1 MVMTKD
7 EIIAVMTDTINK
19 MNREQAWQNG
29 VPSDQVEQVISQMQP
44 ELNRVNGIV
53 YDKLAELGLWTTV

>member
-1 MVMTKD
+1 MTKD